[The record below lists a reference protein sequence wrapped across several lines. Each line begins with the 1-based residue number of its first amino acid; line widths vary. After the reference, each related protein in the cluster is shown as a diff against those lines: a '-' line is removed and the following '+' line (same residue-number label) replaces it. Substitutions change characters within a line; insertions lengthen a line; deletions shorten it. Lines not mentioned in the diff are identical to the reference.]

1 MYWSLPALWRAAAG
15 AHVEIDVDDDRVL
28 VLKLEKSS
36 STIVCVTVCV
46 TGVPLC
52 MCVFMYTHTC
62 LYTGVL
68 GLVRPARHHPL
79 YEVSQDAGAH
89 AGQPQRKEAASGSH
103 SLGYGSG
110 MSEVEEAGPG
120 NRFDW
125 LRERQEMQERVC
137 ACVSVCVC
145 ARARECVFVLG
156 VLYVAHLLQQRKDN
170 LSNSERIT

>member
-1 MYWSLPALWRAAAG
+1 MRYCMCYWCN
-15 AHVEIDVDDDRVL
+15 DVH
-28 VLKLEKSS
+28 
-36 STIVCVTVCV
+36 VCVHVYIYLSKYRCV
-46 TGVPLC
+46 RSCATGEAPSS
-52 MCVFMYTHTC
+52 FTYTC

-145 ARARECVFVLG
+145 ARARECVCLSCVICGTL
-156 VLYVAHLLQQRKDN
+156 VATAKG
-170 LSNSERIT
+170 